1 MIFIELLC
9 LLFVAFCLFGIF
21 CYLMM
26 PNKENF
32 KKMRK
37 FFGNTAL
44 VCGFFAII
52 FLIISIVCENYHLD
66 RISRDETQIFMESE
80 KVLYE
85 KNFENRELL
94 SLLIE
99 EDEEKTTIRRVDD
112 KVLLTVYLKD
122 GSTEIF
128 FISKA
133 LLKDTWWF
141 EYHPE
146 LPDTDRIYIAK

>member
-9 LLFVAFCLFGIF
+9 ILLVAFCLFGFF

-37 FFGNTAL
+37 FFENTAV
-44 VCGFFAII
+44 VCGIIAII
-52 FLIISIVCENYHLD
+52 LIIICVVFENDHLNK
-66 RISRDETQIFMESE
+66 ISRDETQIFMESD

-85 KNFENRELL
+85 RNFENRELL

-99 EDEEKTTIRRVDD
+99 EEEEKTTIRRVDD

-122 GSTEIF
+122 GSTEMF
-128 FISKA
+128 FVSKT